1 MPNFLLIR
9 HKVKEFKAWKRGY
22 DAHRPSRAAAGLSQK
37 SLLRSVSD
45 PNEVVLLFAAKDLRK
60 ARAFVASDDL
70 REAMQRVGV
79 IDVPNV
85 YFLKG

>member
-1 MPNFLLIR
+1 MANYLLIR
-9 HKVKEFKAWKRGY
+9 HKVRNFKSWKRGY
-22 DAHRPSRAAAGLSQK
+22 DAHRPSRVAAGLAQK

-45 PNEVVLLFAAKDLRK
+45 PNEVVVLFAAKDLRK

-79 IDVPNV
+79 VDVPNI